1 MSQASYEAV
10 ATTRPRIRRDVL
22 FTQTPEGVLFHNTD
36 GGFRLNARTAYR
48 FATLVVPHLTGEH
61 TVAALCQ
68 GLGDDHRAMFGELVK
83 TLYERDFARSV
94 AEPATGT
101 APVLTPDVARRFA
114 PQIAYA
120 DHYADDAENRFLR
133 FRDARVAVL
142 GDDAI
147 ARWCALSLVR
157 NGSALVGV
165 LPGPDLGEIERE
177 AAEATADGA
186 PVEVRPLPDLGA
198 EPGWDALADFDTVVV
213 TGGRAAASRLL
224 PLLRAGIPEG
234 RTLLPAWSYGSDA
247 VVGPLMAHGTTG
259 CWACAA
265 LRLGAAGD
273 TAAAAAELWSGLALP
288 GGPAPAGPV
297 PGGPQAAM
305 IGNLLGYEV
314 FRTASGALPAETS
327 GRLLVQDMDSLDV
340 TAEPLFPHPRCPF
353 CAESDPGAAEP
364 VDLAA
369 AGASGAVSLP
379 TAETARE
386 ADALV
391 EELNRRSTLV
401 RPRAGVFTRYADEA
415 LTQLPLKLG
424 VVELGIGH
432 TGRRSVAAFDVHHV
446 AGARMRALDAAA
458 LVYAEH
464 VVPARGPLADD
475 GSAPVVDP
483 AALALASGLPGG
495 VRAYE
500 RAVSLLTKE
509 PALVPAGAV
518 RPFGPHNADRLFE
531 RTRAGAGAGPTT
543 ADAAAAGLLSAL
555 GHAALLRVVR
565 GGGAAVVP
573 LPEADGSDAD
583 GSDAEL
589 LFLVRS
595 ADRLGLS
602 VELLD
607 LGEGAHS
614 GAQVLLARAGERWAV
629 GAGLDRRTA
638 AVEALRELLG
648 AAQYEADATVAGARA
663 DTGDPLLRDLDP
675 RALAVAG
682 DAAPV
687 EGGAATDWTAV
698 SARLEAAGRDAY
710 VVETGSADVAGVGIR
725 TVRVLLTAAREPGD
739 VA

>member
-61 TVAALCQ
+61 TVAALCE

-83 TLYERDFARSV
+83 TLYERDFARS
-94 AEPATGT
+94 AGEPATDA
-101 APVLTPDVARRFA
+101 APVLPPDVARRFA

-120 DHYADDAENRFLR
+120 DHYADDAEIRFLR
-133 FRDARVAVL
+133 FRDTRVAVL
-142 GDDAI
+142 GDDPI

-177 AAEATADGA
+177 AADASADGA
-186 PVEVRPLPDLGA
+186 PVEVRPLAGLGA
-198 EPGWDALADFDTVVV
+198 EPGWAALDGFDTVVV
-213 TGGRAAASRLL
+213 TGGTAAAARLL

-265 LRLGAAGD
+265 LRLGANGD
-273 TAAAAAELWSGLALP
+273 TGGASAELWSALALP
-288 GGPAPAGPV
+288 GAPVGPV
-297 PGGPQAAM
+297 PGGPLAAM

-327 GRLLVQDMDSLDV
+327 GRLLVQDVESLDV
-340 TAEPLFPHPRCPF
+340 TAEPLLRHPRCPF
-353 CAESDPGAAEP
+353 CSESDPGEAEP

-379 TAETARE
+379 TVETARE

-475 GSAPVVDP
+475 GSVPVVDP
-483 AALALASGLPGG
+483 AALALASGLSGR
-495 VRAYE
+495 VHAHE

-518 RPFGPHNADRLFE
+518 RPFGPYNADRLFE
-531 RTRAGAGAGPTT
+531 RTRAGAGAGPST

-573 LPEADGSDAD
+573 LPDPDGPDAE

-589 LFLVRS
+589 VFLVRS
-595 ADRLGLS
+595 ADRTGLP

-614 GAQVLLARAGERWAV
+614 GAQVMLARAGELWAV

-648 AAQYEADATVAGARA
+648 AAQYEADATVAGSVA

-682 DAAPV
+682 EAAPV
-687 EGGAATDWTAV
+687 EGGAGTDWNAV
-698 SARLEAAGRDAY
+698 SARLEAAGRNAY
-710 VVETGSADVAGVGIR
+710 VVETGSADLAGVGIH
-725 TVRVLLTAAREPGD
+725 TVRVLLTAPREPRD
-739 VA
+739 DA

>member
-61 TVAALCQ
+61 TVAALCE

-94 AEPATGT
+94 GAPETDAT
-101 APVLTPDVARRFA
+101 PVLPPDVARRFA

-133 FRDARVAVL
+133 FRDTRVAVL
-142 GDDAI
+142 GDDPV

-177 AAEATADGA
+177 AAEASADGA
-186 PVEVRPLPDLGA
+186 PVEVRPLADLGA
-198 EPGWDALADFDTVVV
+198 EPGWAALHGFDTVVV
-213 TGGRAAASRLL
+213 TGGTAAAARVL

-247 VVGPLMAHGTTG
+247 VVGPLMVHGATG

-265 LRLGAAGD
+265 LRLGANGD
-273 TAAAAAELWSGLALP
+273 TAGASAELWSALALP
-288 GGPAPAGPV
+288 GAPAPVGPV
-297 PGGPQAAM
+297 PGRPLAAM

-327 GRLLVQDMDSLDV
+327 GRLLVQDVESLDV
-340 TAEPLFPHPRCPF
+340 TAEPLLRHPRCPF
-353 CAESDPGAAEP
+353 CAESDPGEAEP
-364 VDLAA
+364 VDLGA

-379 TAETARE
+379 TVGTARE
-386 ADALV
+386 ADTLV
-391 EELNRRSTLV
+391 EELNRRSALV

-475 GSAPVVDP
+475 GSVPVVDP
-483 AALALASGLPGG
+483 AALALASGLPGR
-495 VRAYE
+495 VHAYE

-509 PALVPAGAV
+509 PVLVPAGAV
-518 RPFGPHNADRLFE
+518 RPFGPYNADRLFE
-531 RTRAGAGAGPTT
+531 RTRAGAGAGPST

-573 LPEADGSDAD
+573 LPDTDGPEVE
-583 GSDAEL
+583 GSGAEL
-589 LFLVRS
+589 VFLVRS
-595 ADRLGLS
+595 ADRLGLA

-614 GAQVLLARAGERWAV
+614 GAQVMLARTGGRWAV

-648 AAQYEADATVAGARA
+648 AAQYEADATVTGSVA

-682 DAAPV
+682 EAAPV
-687 EGGAATDWTAV
+687 EGGAGTDWTAV

-710 VVETGSADVAGVGIR
+710 VVGTGSADVAGVGIH
-725 TVRVLLTAAREPGD
+725 TVRVLLTAPRELRD
-739 VA
+739 DA